1 MRRLPIGLALVLA
14 TACAGQPA
22 ARGPRR
28 ATPTTTTA
36 TTIEFVGPGSVSDAF
51 PAVTTLAH
59 PRIADPDPARPRY
72 VRDEWEPHGWADAD
86 RNGCNT
92 RAEVLKA
99 ESAKPVTTKATNC
112 TVVTG
117 EWADRYTGRTVTV
130 ADQLQV
136 DHLVALGDAA
146 ASGGW
151 AWNADRKAAFAN
163 DLDDA
168 WQLNAVW
175 GAENERKADS
185 GPDRWQPPRP
195 GFRCTYVGAYAAI
208 KARWGL
214 TVTQAQ
220 WTAIETTW
228 KVNGCG

>member
-1 MRRLPIGLALVLA
+1 MRRLAVLAFLALAACDAQGVA
-14 TACAGQPA
+14 PSTTAA
-22 ARGPRR
+22 
-28 ATPTTTTA
+28 PTTTA
-36 TTIEFVGPGSVSDAF
+36 STIEFVGPGPAGGAF

-59 PRIADPDPARPRY
+59 PRIAAPDPARPAY
-72 VRDEWEPHGWADAD
+72 NRDEWQPHGWEDAD
-86 RNGCNT
+86 KNGCDS

-112 TVVTG
+112 TVVSG
-117 EWADRYTGRTVTV
+117 EWADRYTGRTFTSASDV
-130 ADQLQV
+130 QI

-151 AWNADRKAAFAN
+151 AWSASRKLAFAN

-175 GAENERKADS
+175 GSENERKADY

-220 WTAIETTW
+220 WTAIDTTW
-228 KVNGCG
+228 KMNGCGA